1 MGTTVMNKRRFIN
14 WLEKQLTDE
23 QVILMSQELTGN
35 LTYTKKRNEK
45 KVSFSFAADCF
56 KTTEDVSHIAFGKT
70 PMVAF
75 SVCEREDISEDT
87 LNFLQE
93 SLDKEKNG

>member
-1 MGTTVMNKRRFIN
+1 MATTVMNKRRFID

-23 QVILMSQELTGN
+23 QVVLMTQELTGN

-45 KVSFSFAADCF
+45 KVSFAFAADCF
-56 KTTEDVSHIAFGKT
+56 KKAEDVSHIAYGKT

-75 SVCEREDISEDT
+75 SVCEKEDVSEDT
-87 LNFLQE
+87 LKFLE
-93 SLDKEKNG
+93 DSLDKKKNG